1 MATSGS
7 FSNYPVN
14 NFGLY
19 CTWSATQSVTGNY
32 SDVTLNVY
40 LKYYTISVGS
50 RSDSTVSINGVSE
63 TYTAAAISDTSAD
76 YDLTLLKTYTVRV
89 AHNTNGTKTGVA
101 LSASWRFSG
110 TYSGTSIGT
119 ITASTTID
127 LDALDRTAPTVSCST
142 SNITANGFKISAT
155 SSATADIWQY
165 STNGGTNWTQFSTT
179 AGTSANTTLSSLS
192 PNTTYSVKVRARK
205 KSNQVYGTSSA
216 VSTKTLGGSTI
227 GSVSTLTADAATV
240 SISMRTTVY
249 DAAYTHKLQIKNGS
263 TVYLEITGLS
273 WAKGTATRTI
283 TLTAAQRTTLLT
295 AMASLKAFTGTFALL
310 TYSGTT
316 QIGTTATKTATVQT
330 TSANSAPTMG
340 AFTFYDGRS
349 ATAAVTDNDQ
359 LFIQGYSYLYVTPAT
374 ASAKNNATISTY
386 SATCNGVTLSNTTGA
401 VINLGAVD
409 KSGILDVVVTAT
421 DSRGY
426 TVSKT
431 QQITVIAY
439 AKPKV
444 SSVTLRRTN
453 DIEAEMQLVF
463 NGSISP
469 ITIDGTQK
477 NSLLYVQYRYKL
489 TSATSYGS
497 YTSILS
503 SVTQSGTNFS
513 FSNLELCSLDAN
525 SSYDFH
531 LYIRDQLNT
540 MSALSLYFTVPQ
552 GTPLVAL
559 RKQKVGINTPDPK
572 AALHVVG
579 DAKIE
584 GTVTAT
590 TVTAT
595 TLNGALAPSKLS
607 SAVTIAKGGTGA
619 TTASTALSNLGG
631 LAKSGGTM
639 TGQIKNA
646 STASSWIAGRDHAII
661 RGTVNPSSNSFYP
674 VASAKSVNGSWEIGA
689 LGDNFYFSY
698 ATDTNYNAGTNTT
711 TTRYINTSG
720 NFSGNA
726 ANVTGTVAIGHGG
739 TGGTTAATARSNL
752 GITATSLYNGTLSS
766 GSITFNYGSYKAY
779 VIIGR
784 PKSSSALL
792 SVTLPK
798 GIITTSAVTYQLAD
812 ESNYVTFK
820 ISYSSTTTT
829 LTWNSSSSSGQITR
843 VFGIN

>member
-7 FSNYPVN
+7 FSKYPVS

-19 CTWSATQSVTGNY
+19 CTWSASQSVTGNY

-40 LKYYTISVGS
+40 LKYYTLSVGS

-63 TYTAAAISDTSAD
+63 TYTAPAISDSVAG
-76 YDLTLLKTYTVRV
+76 YDTTLLKTYTVRV
-89 AHNTNGTKTGVA
+89 AHNSNGTKTGVA
-101 LSASWRFSG
+101 MSASWRFSG

-165 STNGGTNWTQFSTT
+165 STDGGTNWTQFSTT
-179 AGTSANTTLSSLS
+179 AGTSANTTLSSLT

-240 SISMRTTVY
+240 SISINTTVY
-249 DAAYTHKLQIKNGS
+249 DAAYTHTLQIKNGS
-263 TVYLEITGLS
+263 TVYLSITGLS
-273 WAKGTATRTI
+273 WTKGTAARTI

-295 AMASLKAFTGTFALL
+295 AMASVKSFTATFALL
-310 TYSGTT
+310 TYSGST
-316 QIGTTATKTATVQT
+316 QIGSTSTKTATVQT

-349 ATAAVTDNDQ
+349 ATSTVTGNDQ
-359 LFIQGYSYLYVTPAT
+359 VFIQGYSYLYVTPGTAT
-374 ASAKNNATISTY
+374 ARNNATISSY

-401 VINLGAVD
+401 VINLGAVA
-409 KSGILDVVVTAT
+409 KSGTLDVVVTAT

-426 TVSKT
+426 TVSNT

-444 SSVTLRRTN
+444 SSLTLRRTN
-453 DIEAEMQLVF
+453 DIEAEMQLAF
-463 NGSISP
+463 NGTISAVSVS
-469 ITIDGTQK
+469 GTQK
-477 NSLLYVQYRYKL
+477 NSLLYVRYRYKL

-503 SVTQSGTNFS
+503 SVTKSGTSYS

-531 LYIRDQLNT
+531 LQIRDQLN
-540 MSALSLYFTVPQ
+540 SLSSVDLYYVVPQ

-559 RKQKVGINTPDPK
+559 RKKKVGINTPDPEV
-572 AALHVVG
+572 ALHVVG
-579 DAKIE
+579 DAKVS

-607 SAVTIAKGGTGA
+607 AAVTIAKGGTGA
-619 TTASTALSNLGG
+619 TTAAAACTNLISGQTIAPKVINVTGNQYWIDGVYGINMQNSDIIGING
-631 LAKSGGTM
+631 LYLLDAVDSQGEG
-639 TGQIKNA
+639 I
-646 STASSWIAGRDHAII
+646 
-661 RGTVNPSSNSFYP
+661 
-674 VASAKSVNGSWEIGA
+674 
-689 LGDNFYFSY
+689 NFYRSSTTWDRLYSY
-698 ATDTNYNAGTNTT
+698 AGTLYYAPNVATDTHPG
-711 TTRYINTSG
+711 TRYTVYHSG
-720 NFSGNA
+720 GA
-726 ANVTGTVAIGHGG
+726 TIPLTKGG

-784 PKSSSALL
+784 PKSSSALI
-792 SVTLPK
+792 SITLPK
-798 GIITTSAVTYQLAD
+798 AIITTSAVTYQLAD
-812 ESNYVTFK
+812 ESNYVTFTIK
-820 ISYSSTTTT
+820 YSSTTTT
-829 LTWNSSSSSGQITR
+829 LTWNSGSSTGQITR

>member
-1 MATSGS
+1 MATSGN
-7 FSNYPVN
+7 FSKYPVS

-19 CTWSATQSVTGNY
+19 CTWSATQSVIGNY

-63 TYTAAAISDTSAD
+63 TYTAPAISDSVSG
-76 YDLTLLKTYTVRV
+76 YDTTLLKTYTVRV
-89 AHNTNGTKTGVA
+89 AHGSDGKKTGVA

-179 AGTSANTTLSSLS
+179 AGTSANTTLSSLTQ
-192 PNTTYSVKVRARK
+192 NTTYSVKVRARK

-227 GSVSTLTADAATV
+227 GSVSALTADASTV
-240 SISMRTTVY
+240 SISMETTVY
-249 DAAYTHKLQIKNGS
+249 DATYTHKLQIKNGS

-295 AMASLKAFTGTFALL
+295 AMASVKSFTGTFALL
-310 TYSGTT
+310 TYSGST
-316 QIGTTATKTATVQT
+316 QIGSTATKTATVQT
-330 TSANSAPTMG
+330 TSASSAPTMG

-349 ATAAVTDNDQ
+349 ATSTVTGNDQ
-359 LFIQGYSYLYVTPAT
+359 VFIQGYSYLYVTPGTAT
-374 ASAKNNATISTY
+374 ARNNATISSY

-401 VINLGAVD
+401 VIDLGAVS
-409 KSGILDVVVTAT
+409 KSGTLDVVVTAT

-444 SSVTLRRTN
+444 SSLTLRRTN
-453 DIEAEMQLVF
+453 DIEAEMQLAF
-463 NGSISP
+463 NGTISAVSVS
-469 ITIDGTQK
+469 GTQK
-477 NSLLYVQYRYKL
+477 NSLLYVRYRYKK

-497 YTSILS
+497 YTSILA
-503 SVTQSGTNFS
+503 SVTKSGTSFS

-531 LYIRDQLNT
+531 LQIRDQLN
-540 MSALSLYFTVPQ
+540 SLSSVDLYYVVPQ

-559 RKQKVGINTPDPK
+559 RKKKVGINTPDPE
-572 AALHVVG
+572 AALDVVG
-579 DAKIE
+579 DAKVS

-590 TVTAT
+590 T
-595 TLNGALAPSKLS
+595 LDGAIAPSKLS
-607 SAVTIAKGGTGA
+607 SAVPITKGGTGA
-619 TTASTALSNLGG
+619 TAAATALSNLGG

-661 RGTVNPSSNSFYP
+661 RGTVNPSSQSFYP

-698 ATDTNYNAGTNTT
+698 ATDTNYNAGTNSTM
-711 TTRYINTSG
+711 TRYINTSG
-720 NFSGNA
+720 NFNGNA
-726 ANVTGTVAIGHGG
+726 ANVTGTVAIGNGG
-739 TGGTTAATARSNL
+739 TGATTAAAARTNL
-752 GITATSLYNGTLSS
+752 GIAATSLYSGTLSS

-784 PKSSSALL
+784 PKSSSALE
-792 SVTLPK
+792 SITIPK
-798 GIITTSAVTYQLAD
+798 GLIGTSDATYQLAD
-812 ESNYVTFK
+812 EANYVSFAIK
-820 ISYSSTTTT
+820 YSGSTTT
-829 LTWNSSSSSGQITR
+829 LTWKASSSTGQITR

>member
-1 MATSGS
+1 MATSGN
-7 FSNYPVN
+7 FSKYPVS

-19 CTWSATQSVTGNY
+19 CTWSATQSVIGNY

-63 TYTAAAISDTSAD
+63 TYTAPAISDSVSG
-76 YDLTLLKTYTVRV
+76 YDTTLLKTYTVRV
-89 AHNTNGTKTGVA
+89 AHGSDGKKTGVA

-179 AGTSANTTLSSLS
+179 AGTSANTTLSSLT

-227 GSVSTLTADAATV
+227 GSVSALTADASTV
-240 SISMRTTVY
+240 SISMETTVY
-249 DAAYTHKLQIKNGS
+249 DATYTHKLQIKNGS

-295 AMASLKAFTGTFALL
+295 AMASVKSFTGTFALL
-310 TYSGTT
+310 TYSGST
-316 QIGTTATKTATVQT
+316 QIGSTATKTATVQT
-330 TSANSAPTMG
+330 TSASSAPTMG

-349 ATAAVTDNDQ
+349 ATSTVTGNDQ
-359 LFIQGYSYLYVTPAT
+359 VFIQGYSYLYVTPGTAT
-374 ASAKNNATISTY
+374 ARNNATISSY

-401 VINLGAVD
+401 VIDLGAVS
-409 KSGILDVVVTAT
+409 KSGTLDVVVTAT

-444 SSVTLRRTN
+444 SSLTLRRTN
-453 DIEAEMQLVF
+453 DIEAEMQLAF
-463 NGSISP
+463 NGTISAVSVS
-469 ITIDGTQK
+469 GTQK
-477 NSLLYVQYRYKL
+477 NSLLYVRYRYKK

-497 YTSILS
+497 YTSILA
-503 SVTQSGTNFS
+503 SVTKSGTSFS

-531 LYIRDQLNT
+531 LQIRDQLN
-540 MSALSLYFTVPQ
+540 SLSSVDLYYVVPQ

-559 RKQKVGINTPDPK
+559 RKKKVGINTPDPE
-572 AALHVVG
+572 AALDVVG
-579 DAKIE
+579 DAKVS

-590 TVTAT
+590 T
-595 TLNGALAPSKLS
+595 LDGAIAPSKLS
-607 SAVTIAKGGTGA
+607 SAVPITKGGTGA
-619 TTASTALSNLGG
+619 TAAATALSNLGG

-661 RGTVNPSSNSFYP
+661 RGTVNPSSQSFYP

-698 ATDTNYNAGTNTT
+698 ATDTNYNAGTNSTM
-711 TTRYINTSG
+711 TRYINTSG
-720 NFSGNA
+720 NFNGNA
-726 ANVTGTVAIGHGG
+726 ANVTGTVAIGNGG
-739 TGGTTAATARSNL
+739 TGATTAATARTNL
-752 GITATSLYNGTLSS
+752 GIAATSLYSGTLSS

-784 PKSSSALL
+784 PKSSSALE
-792 SVTLPK
+792 SITIPK
-798 GIITTSAVTYQLAD
+798 GLIGTSDATYQLAD
-812 ESNYVTFK
+812 EANYVSFAIK
-820 ISYSSTTTT
+820 YSGSTTT
-829 LTWNSSSSSGQITR
+829 LTWKASSSTGQITR

>member
-1 MATSGS
+1 MATSGN
-7 FSNYPVN
+7 FSKYPVS

-19 CTWSATQSVTGNY
+19 CTWSATQSVIGNY

-63 TYTAAAISDTSAD
+63 TYTAPAISDSVSG
-76 YDLTLLKTYTVRV
+76 YDTTLLKTYTVRV
-89 AHNTNGTKTGVA
+89 AHGSDGKKTGVA

-179 AGTSANTTLSSLS
+179 AGTSANTTLSSLT

-227 GSVSTLTADAATV
+227 GSVSALTADASTV
-240 SISMRTTVY
+240 SISMETTVY
-249 DAAYTHKLQIKNGS
+249 DATYTHKLQIKNGS

-295 AMASLKAFTGTFALL
+295 AMASVKSFTGTLALL
-310 TYSGTT
+310 TYSGST
-316 QIGTTATKTATVQT
+316 QIGSTATKTATVQT
-330 TSANSAPTMG
+330 TSASSAPTMG

-349 ATAAVTDNDQ
+349 ATSTVTGNDQ
-359 LFIQGYSYLYVTPAT
+359 VFIQGYSYLYVTPGTAT
-374 ASAKNNATISTY
+374 ARNNATISSY
-386 SATCNGVTLSNTTGA
+386 SATCNGVTLSNTSGA
-401 VINLGAVD
+401 VIDLGAVS
-409 KSGILDVVVTAT
+409 KSGTLEVVVPAT

-444 SSVTLRRTN
+444 SSLTLRRTN
-453 DIEAEMQLVF
+453 DIEAEMQLAF
-463 NGSISP
+463 NGTISAVSVS
-469 ITIDGTQK
+469 GTQK
-477 NSLLYVQYRYKL
+477 NSLLYVRYRYKK

-497 YTSILS
+497 YTSILA
-503 SVTQSGTNFS
+503 SVTKSGTSFS

-531 LYIRDQLNT
+531 LQIRDQLN
-540 MSALSLYFTVPQ
+540 SLSSVDLYYVVPQ

-559 RKQKVGINTPDPK
+559 RKKKVGINTPDPE
-572 AALHVVG
+572 AALDVVG
-579 DAKIE
+579 DAKVS

-590 TVTAT
+590 T
-595 TLNGALAPSKLS
+595 LDGAIAPSKLS
-607 SAVTIAKGGTGA
+607 SAVPITKGGTGA
-619 TTASTALSNLGG
+619 TAAATALSNLGG

-661 RGTVNPSSNSFYP
+661 RGTVNPSSQSFYP

-698 ATDTNYNAGTNTT
+698 ATDTNYNAGTNSTM
-711 TTRYINTSG
+711 TRYINTSG
-720 NFSGNA
+720 NFNGNA
-726 ANVTGTVAIGHGG
+726 ANVTGTVAIGNGG
-739 TGGTTAATARSNL
+739 TGATTAAAARTNL
-752 GITATSLYNGTLSS
+752 GIAATSLYSGTLSS

-784 PKSSSALL
+784 PKSSSALE
-792 SVTLPK
+792 SITIPK
-798 GIITTSAVTYQLAD
+798 GLIGTSDATYQLAD
-812 ESNYVTFK
+812 EANYVSFAIK
-820 ISYSSTTTT
+820 YSGSTTT
-829 LTWNSSSSSGQITR
+829 LTWKASSSTGQITR